1 MSINYG
7 TLKFAKLCNKS
18 GVKLNYSHQI
28 NEPAPLWTVEQVDSD
43 PVENDFERITLDNK
57 LPIGA
62 WPFDCEKIIPC
73 TSMPQQT
80 CGCDYYAID
89 ESLGN
94 LLKGIGNE
102 TV

>member
-1 MSINYG
+1 MKKI
-7 TLKFAKLCNKS
+7 L
-18 GVKLNYSHQI
+18 GVNDIKVEAYPLMK
-28 NEPAPLWTVEQVDSD
+28 EPTQLWTVEQVDSD
-43 PVENDFERITLDNK
+43 SVENDFERITLDNK

-94 LLKGIGNE
+94 LLEGIGNE
-102 TV
+102 TD